1 MERSSCA
8 HSLKDSRGC
17 TQCLGIVP
25 QRVEIVGNEVYVDG
39 KPNGR
44 QVDHERAITARR
56 RAKR

>member
-1 MERSSCA
+1 M
-8 HSLKDSRGC
+8 
-17 TQCLGIVP
+17 GIVP
-25 QRVEIVGNEVYVDG
+25 QRVEIIGNEVYVDG